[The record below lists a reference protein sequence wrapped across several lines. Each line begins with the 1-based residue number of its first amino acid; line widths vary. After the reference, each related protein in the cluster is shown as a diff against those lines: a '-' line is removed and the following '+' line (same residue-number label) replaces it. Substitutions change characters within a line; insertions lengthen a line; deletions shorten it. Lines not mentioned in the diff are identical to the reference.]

1 MRGNSRLSNCVMPKC
16 GWIATILPLVAISM
30 ALGGQAPPD
39 WTGLRRF
46 FRQQVSDAG
55 ITVSNGGL
63 NAPLTDMARYLRFLT
78 GDAGH
83 PEYDGVLRRASLEE
97 MWAPAIRAADGEGG
111 SGSDVHAALSFFIE
125 RHRGVELI
133 GHSGNQNGFLS
144 HLYVHRPSRTA
155 YVVAFNTDV
164 SSESRS
170 RPRITRDVDD
180 AVRDRLLETLAA
192 K

>member
-1 MRGNSRLSNCVMPKC
+1 
-16 GWIATILPLVAISM
+16 M

-63 NAPLTDMARYLRFLT
+63 NAPFTDMARYLRFLT
-78 GDAGH
+78 GDAGY
-83 PEYDGVLRRASLEE
+83 PEDDGVLRRASLEK

-111 SGSDVHAALSFFIE
+111 SGSDVHAALSFSSSG
-125 RHRGVELI
+125 GVELI

-155 YVVAFNTDV
+155 YVIAFNTDV
-164 SSESRS
+164 SSQSRS